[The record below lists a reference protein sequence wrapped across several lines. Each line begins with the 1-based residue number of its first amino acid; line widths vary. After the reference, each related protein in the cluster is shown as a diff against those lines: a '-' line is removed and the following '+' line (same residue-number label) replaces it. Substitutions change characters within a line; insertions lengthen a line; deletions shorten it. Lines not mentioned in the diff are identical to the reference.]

1 MKIDKHIYS
10 YDTIVIGGG
19 LNALLYS
26 FFTGYPCIFVK
37 PDPPFRFDVCDEEH
51 DFGFLILEWSPEEN
65 NTWIGTWV
73 DTEDEL
79 NNYKYKRDGS
89 NFVNLPAIVRIF
101 AEYMAQVHHKQMMK
115 QAEQEDDWRNWDR
128 LQNSDPKPY
137 LN

>member
-1 MKIDKHIYS
+1 VDKESKDEFRVGFEQQIKQNFYQRPEQPFLQSMGIYHV
-10 YDTIVIGGG
+10 YFPVR
-19 LNALLYS
+19 N
-26 FFTGYPCIFVK
+26 
-37 PDPPFRFDVCDEEH
+37 EEH

-89 NFVNLPAIVRIF
+89 NFVNPHAIARIF
-101 AEYMAQVHHKQMMK
+101 AEHMALIHHKEMMK
-115 QAEQEDDWRNWDR
+115 KREEDEEWKYFNH
-128 LQNSDPKPY
+128 LHKSQPKPY